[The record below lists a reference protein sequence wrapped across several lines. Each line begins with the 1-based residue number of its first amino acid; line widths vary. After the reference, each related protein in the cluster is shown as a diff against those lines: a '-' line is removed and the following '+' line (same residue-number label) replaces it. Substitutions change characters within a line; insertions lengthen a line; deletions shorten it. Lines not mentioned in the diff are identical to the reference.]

1 MGKLKEALESLAKD
15 YQMTIWREMS
25 ANKLNAS
32 GRLKDSIKYDVSED
46 GFTIE
51 SKEFH
56 SFLLGEDGRR
66 RGTQPSTDV
75 ILSWMK
81 SKGIRPI
88 RRLKGGVKFSR
99 MNTDKRSAEKSAAFA
114 IAKSIKSNGTI
125 KRFLQKHGTGGS
137 NIIKDA
143 TERMVAKGYEPIMD
157 AYKQDLV
164 EKMKQEFKFDN
175 IKIQ

>member
-1 MGKLKEALESLAKD
+1 MGKLKKALEGLAKD

-32 GRLKDSIKYDVSED
+32 GRLRDSIKYDVSED

-56 SFLLGEDGRR
+56 SLLLGGDGRR

-99 MNTDKRSAEKSAAFA
+99 MNTNKRSAEKSAAFA
-114 IAKSIKSNGTI
+114 IAKSIKGNGTI
-125 KRFLQKHGTGGS
+125 KRFGYKGS